1 MRQVERAW
9 WLLAAAP
16 SICIQ
21 KRESAQPDDRLNL
34 LLLRNGEVLRLGESP
49 LGSRQTSQLLGHL
62 FGEGTLTQRHSTRGA
77 WLIIV
82 ASLIAMAICV
92 FDYYTP
98 ETGLIGTGGVVL
110 VAIAALLMFLASLT
124 MALVPNRSCLLQ
136 GFLVVSIILDIIG
149 SSVAGYFLE
158 SPVIM
163 AAEALALIGWLM
175 NVIGDAADRSVEI
188 DDVED

>member
-1 MRQVERAW
+1 MT
-9 WLLAAAP
+9 
-16 SICIQ
+16 Q
-21 KRESAQPDDRLNL
+21 K
-34 LLLRNGEVLRLGESP
+34 
-49 LGSRQTSQLLGHL
+49 
-62 FGEGTLTQRHSTRGA
+62 HSTRGA
-77 WLIIV
+77 WLIV
-82 ASLIAMAICV
+82 LASLIAMAICV
-92 FDYYTP
+92 YDYYTP
-98 ETGLIGTGGVVL
+98 ETGLIGTGGVML
-110 VAIAALLMFLASLT
+110 VAVAGLLMFLASLT
-124 MALVPNRSCLLQ
+124 LKLVPNRSCFLQ

>member
-1 MRQVERAW
+1 M
-9 WLLAAAP
+9 
-16 SICIQ
+16 
-21 KRESAQPDDRLNL
+21 
-34 LLLRNGEVLRLGESP
+34 
-49 LGSRQTSQLLGHL
+49 
-62 FGEGTLTQRHSTRGA
+62 TQRHSTRGA
-77 WLIIV
+77 WLIIL

-92 FDYYTP
+92 YDYYTP

-110 VAIAALLMFLASLT
+110 VGVAGLLMLLASLVL
-124 MALVPNRSCLLQ
+124 AAVPNRSCLVQ
-136 GFLVVSIILDIIG
+136 GFLVSSILLDIIG